1 MYITV
6 SIVNHIALY
15 IWKLLKRV
23 DLKSSYHKKKIATI
37 YGGECYLDIA
47 MIIVQYTQILNY
59 YVVHL
64 KKCNIIC

>member
-1 MYITV
+1 MYI
-6 SIVNHIALY
+6 IVTIGNYIVLY

-37 YGGECYLDIA
+37 CGGECNLDIA
-47 MIIVQYTQILNY
+47 MIILQYTQILNY

-64 KKCNIIC
+64 QLI